1 MATAGGGSDRAAQ
14 LKVDAAKLVWEAYA
28 DGVVSD
34 EEAARIAD
42 AQAKY
47 EAALN
52 YADSLASD
60 SSDETDTKVA
70 AAKNAL
76 ATKFGYTDWAA
87 MEAAV
92 SLVGGL
98 TTSSGLISA
107 NVIDVTTLAALEAF
121 INSLTVIDWKP
132 R

>member
-1 MATAGGGSDRAAQ
+1 MLKEKTDAYADGVATAAEEAAIEAAQ
-14 LKVDAAKLVWEAYA
+14 LKVDAAKVLMEAYA

-70 AAKNAL
+70 AAK
-76 ATKFGYTDWAA
+76 THW
-87 MEAAV
+87 
-92 SLVGGL
+92 
-98 TTSSGLISA
+98 
-107 NVIDVTTLAALEAF
+107 
-121 INSLTVIDWKP
+121 